1 MERLL
6 KNDQVINLHH
16 VRHHPFPVDPAALLI
31 CHPNR
36 RFLSLNEQF
45 VNKDDK
51 IKAKVLKELNLLFYA
66 PEETIYALNSSTLLT
81 TLFAY
86 LSDAKANSANRHMA
100 ATVTEQMLSQKIGQE
115 QFVALGKLDEL
126 TNLLTCA
133 DLRIK
138 QSAFKAVEHFSEN
151 KCYRQ
156 KLLKSGVLLVIF
168 ENLSAENDE
177 TVVKTACQILKN
189 LLEEN
194 GIPVTCVSYTAHEN
208 LIKVASSYQIETVWE
223 ALDCLAALSQCCRS
237 KPELVKAQVHQKVVS
252 LFFKHRH
259 IPDTVQRIFL
269 ILTNLCQIV
278 DAKNAIVE
286 QGFVKM
292 TLEYLN
298 QYESNKS
305 LFLNTILF
313 LTTLAEHQNARA
325 ELREHVERIE
335 PFCSELFYPTT
346 CEYAQSL
353 LEVINWSP

>member
-36 RFLSLNEQF
+36 RFTSFNEQF
-45 VNKDDK
+45 LKKDDK

-66 PEETIYALNSSTLLT
+66 PEEVIYALNSSTLLT

-86 LSDAKANSANRHMA
+86 LNDAGADVSNRHMA
-100 ATVTEQMLSQKIGQE
+100 ATVTEQLLSEKVGQE
-115 QFVALGKLDEL
+115 MFVALGKLDEL
-126 TNLLTCA
+126 TNLLTCK

-138 QSAFKAVEHFSEN
+138 QSAFKAVEHFSEHN
-151 KCYRQ
+151 CYRQ
-156 KLLKSGVLLVIF
+156 TLLKSGVLLIIF
-168 ENLSAENDE
+168 ENLTAGNDE
-177 TVVKTACQILKN
+177 SVVKTACQILKN
-189 LLEEN
+189 LLEES

-208 LIKVASSYQIETVWE
+208 LIKVASNYRIETVWE
-223 ALDCLAALSQCCRS
+223 ALDCLVSLSQCCRS
-237 KPELVKAQVHQKVVS
+237 KPDLVKAQVHQKIVT
-252 LFFKHRH
+252 LFFKHKYVA
-259 IPDTVQRIFL
+259 DTVQRIFL
-269 ILTNLCQIV
+269 ILTNLCQVV
-278 DAKNAIVE
+278 DAKNALVD
-286 QGFVKM
+286 QGFVRI

-313 LTTLAEHQNARA
+313 LTTLAEHQKARI
-325 ELREHVERIE
+325 ELRQHIERIE

-346 CEYAQSL
+346 YEYAQSL